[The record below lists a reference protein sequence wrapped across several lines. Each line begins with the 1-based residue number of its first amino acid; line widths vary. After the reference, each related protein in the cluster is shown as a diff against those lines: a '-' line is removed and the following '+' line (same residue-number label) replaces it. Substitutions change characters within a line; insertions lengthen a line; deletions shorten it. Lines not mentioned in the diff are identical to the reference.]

1 MGLPASDPAR
11 IFGIGLKAMRA
22 QLRESL
28 AEPETKEP
36 FARDR
41 AGGTRQT
48 VLSDE
53 EREARFAA
61 QADAQVQAKFA
72 AKNAEE

>member
-28 AEPETKEP
+28 VEPET
-36 FARDR
+36 
-41 AGGTRQT
+41 
-48 VLSDE
+48 DE

-61 QADAQVQAKFA
+61 QADAQVRAKFA
-72 AKNAEE
+72 AARAAAEE

>member
-28 AEPETKEP
+28 VEPET
-36 FARDR
+36 
-41 AGGTRQT
+41 
-48 VLSDE
+48 DE
-53 EREARFAA
+53 EREARFAKFAA
-61 QADAQVQAKFA
+61 QADEHVQAKFA
-72 AKNAEE
+72 AARAAAEEA

>member
-22 QLRESL
+22 QLRESQ
-28 AEPETKEP
+28 AEPET
-36 FARDR
+36 
-41 AGGTRQT
+41 
-48 VLSDE
+48 DE

-72 AKNAEE
+72 AARALEEPLHVDVETSHGKGSSNS